1 MATVPP
7 EETFG
12 VRNMTAPL
20 REEILEMPEGERE
33 VYVRRL
39 KRMSSFDL
47 QRENNIARNR
57 TWTRDLGLMNASAF
71 FGMKKKRDGDD
82 NGGRKRKRKKGG
94 EEDKWDSDDS
104 DTGEEPS
111 TPVKTRGRGKK
122 ATGDSAGGKTTSA
135 RVPAWVTKAKS
146 TLDDVGETEMG
157 SEWTAVKDLWWRLE
171 ESSRFS
177 SKVGN
182 HE

>member
-1 MATVPP
+1 
-7 EETFG
+7 
-12 VRNMTAPL
+12 MTAPL

-33 VYVRRL
+33 VYVWRL

-47 QRENNIARNR
+47 QRENNIARNCA
-57 TWTRDLGLMNASAF
+57 WTRDLGLMNASAF

-82 NGGRKRKRKKGG
+82 DGGRKRKRKKGG
-94 EEDKWDSDDS
+94 EEDEWDDSDDSDEDES

-111 TPVKTRGRGKK
+111 TPVKTRGKGKK

-146 TLDDVGETEMG
+146 ALDDVGETEMG
-157 SEWTAVKDLWWRLE
+157 SEWAAVKDLWWRLE
-171 ESSRFS
+171 ESSGFS
-177 SKVGN
+177 SKVRSY
-182 HE
+182 ES